1 MGVYIRAA
9 RLAIVASGLAA
20 LTGCSVLVDFI
31 DQPLDDGTCDGSSCD
46 ASIDASDA
54 SDVTVKDAFVPD
66 VRDAGPPDVA
76 TLCKGKANGWYCGFN
91 GLNGTA
97 PSKDDL
103 VECHDGGVFMLTLC
117 DGGCLA
123 YPNGVPDQC
132 NECGSMKDG
141 YYCGNQ
147 FPNAAPG
154 TNTVLVLCTKGT
166 GIVEQDCPPK
176 MCVPGPNGTAS
187 CK

>member
-1 MGVYIRAA
+1 MSIHAA
-9 RLAIVASGLAA
+9 RLAIGAVCGGALA
-20 LTGCSVLVDFI
+20 GCTLLVDFI
-31 DQPLDDGTCDGSSCD
+31 DQPLDDTCDGSSCD
-46 ASIDASDA
+46 ASIDTSDA
-54 SDVTVKDAFVPD
+54 FDDVNMKDTD
-66 VRDAGPPDVA
+66 VRDAGAPDVA
-76 TLCKGKANGWYCGFN
+76 LLCKGRGNGWYCGFN

-132 NECGSMKDG
+132 NECASMKDG
-141 YYCGNQ
+141 FYCGNQ
-147 FPNAAPG
+147 FPNAAPVTG
-154 TNTVLVLCTKGT
+154 TVLVLCTKGQGT
-166 GIVEQDCPPK
+166 VEQDCPPK
-176 MCVPGPNGTAS
+176 MCVPGPNGTAV